1 MYTIN
6 IIEYYLNLT
15 VTWLS
20 QYVMYLYN
28 EFMAFS
34 PIIKIAAI
42 SVTFSVGLIIFT
54 VLKIIF
60 NGMRN
65 RKWSKQ
71 YKKLDKKYGDAV
83 RYILSPESNEN
94 MTRQEIMDTLE
105 LDDNEKKDNGNILS
119 NNREKLC
126 FSRLVYKSVIHEDA
140 SLERSKN
147 LHILLDIFN
156 IPRFLEDTV
165 NIGKMRRKAE
175 ALVMM
180 RAFKLTINQWIANQL
195 RTSKRYRLRRLSMYA
210 SIMSSSNSDL
220 EYFESEFFDQN
231 CCIYDEIQLG
241 YVLQR
246 RKSQKRKMPNL
257 AQLAA
262 NQTNPSTQAV
272 FVRLMRQFEQNEY
285 CGDLEDLFN
294 ASNDKELTQEICRTW
309 GFLKYLPSE
318 EMMQDIILT
327 QPDDTKVAIMHALA
341 RLKTGKS
348 LNVFVDGYK
357 NSGDQKVRYESL
369 RCLYNYGQAGYL
381 KFKELE
387 LKAPE
392 HDKRIFDFFNNPLT
406 REDTRL
412 SKDDIYESQG
422 GENLYSVV

>member
-1 MYTIN
+1 
-6 IIEYYLNLT
+6 
-15 VTWLS
+15 
-20 QYVMYLYN
+20 
-28 EFMAFS
+28 
-34 PIIKIAAI
+34 
-42 SVTFSVGLIIFT
+42 
-54 VLKIIF
+54 
-60 NGMRN
+60 
-65 RKWSKQ
+65 
-71 YKKLDKKYGDAV
+71 
-83 RYILSPESNEN
+83 
-94 MTRQEIMDTLE
+94 
-105 LDDNEKKDNGNILS
+105 
-119 NNREKLC
+119 
-126 FSRLVYKSVIHEDA
+126 
-140 SLERSKN
+140 
-147 LHILLDIFN
+147 
-156 IPRFLEDTV
+156 
-165 NIGKMRRKAE
+165 
-175 ALVMM
+175 
-180 RAFKLTINQWIANQL
+180 
-195 RTSKRYRLRRLSMYA
+195 
-210 SIMSSSNSDL
+210 
-220 EYFESEFFDQN
+220 
-231 CCIYDEIQLG
+231 
-241 YVLQR
+241 
-246 RKSQKRKMPNL
+246 MPNL

-392 HDKRIFDFFNNPLT
+392 NDKRIFDFFNNPLT